1 MKCPKCS
8 LQNSDTQKFCGDC
21 GTSLSSDRE
30 GDVSRTTTIKLPAIP
45 FPIGSTFAGRYQ
57 IIEELGK
64 GGMGRVIRALDKKL
78 DEEIAIKFIRSDLTE
93 DPAAVERFRTEL
105 KAARQVIHKN
115 VARMFDLNEADG
127 VPFITMEYV
136 RGGDLKSLV
145 KKVGR
150 LDAQQAVR
158 IVRQVAEGLG
168 EAHRTGVIHRDLK
181 PHNIMVD
188 EEGTARITDFG
199 LARLRRADDAT
210 LTSPG
215 MGTPAYASPE
225 QVEGADV
232 DNRSDLYSLGIV
244 LYEMLTGKIP
254 FKGDSPYSV
263 ALQRLTKA
271 PPDPRS
277 LQPDIP
283 EALVHIIMKC
293 LERERERRYQ
303 SAEELIIDLE
313 AWEKE
318 PSIWIGPKPQPP
330 DSTGIRIGTWIRAK
344 RIPLAFLAVVIL
356 SIAIYLIISPP
367 SRTWKTSIAV
377 LPVQDLSPPEG
388 KENLWYGLQSDI
400 SAKLRS
406 SPRLRVIPMYSLSEY
421 DFSNK
426 SFKEIGKEL
435 GAEYLMQLTIQ
446 TEGKRLQVRVDL
458 IEAGTNS
465 VVKPYKYHKEL
476 EDILT
481 VQDEIVKL
489 TANALKVDFVE
500 ERLSAIKKREP
511 TNLEA
516 YNYYLEGMRL
526 IEKEYH
532 IGYKPEVFA
541 QAVGMYE
548 RAIAIDPNYA
558 LAYWG
563 LGNAYEARYYNASK
577 NPEDLEI
584 MKNYYLQAHETGPDF
599 AETNLGL
606 GWMYFNMKENAS
618 ASRQFKRALELDP
631 NGYIVNQD
639 VGAFLRSV
647 GFYDKAVKYFSR
659 AARIDPNSVSTRLL
673 ISSCLMNLGE
683 SEKAIQ
689 EVNEVIDQDPK
700 RFEARYHCAHALIMM
715 NRLNE
720 AQSQIDIARQLDP
733 KKELNLPQALLWAAE
748 GEKENALAT
757 LSQLDENEA
766 LNLAATC
773 AYIFLGMREKAI
785 RTIEEGIENGFR
797 LQGNYLYPYPMLA
810 KNPAFKPLKD
820 EPNFR
825 EILRK
830 EKIKYRENIKKFARF

>member
-1 MKCPKCS
+1 VKCPKCS
-8 LQNSDTQKFCGDC
+8 LQNSETQKFCGDC

-30 GDVSRTTTIKLPAIP
+30 GDVSRTMTIKLPAIP
-45 FPIGSTFAGRYQ
+45 FPIGSIFAERYQ

-78 DEEIAIKFIRSDLTE
+78 DEEIAIKFIRPGLTE
-93 DPAAVERFRTEL
+93 DPATVERFRTEL

-127 VPFITMEYV
+127 VPYITMEYV
-136 RGGDLKSLV
+136 RGGDLKSLI
-145 KKVGR
+145 KKMGR

-158 IVRQVAEGLG
+158 IIRQVAEGLA

-199 LARLRRADDAT
+199 LARLRKTDDAT
-210 LTSPG
+210 LTAPG

-225 QVEGADV
+225 QVEGTAV
-232 DNRSDLYSLGIV
+232 DNRSDLYSLGIM

-303 SAEELIIDLE
+303 NAEELILDID
-313 AWEKE
+313 AWVKE
-318 PSIWIGPKPQPP
+318 PSTWKFPGPEPAPI
-330 DSTGIRIGTWIRAK
+330 GIRVWTWIKAK

-388 KENLWYGLQSDI
+388 KENLWYGLQSEI

-406 SPRLRVIPMYSLSEY
+406 SPKLRVIPMYSLSEY

-541 QAVGMYE
+541 QAVGMYA

-820 EPNFR
+820 EPDFR